1 MDRQDEFVNHLL
13 IFTTLLNEATK
24 WLMALEQK
32 GLRHEAKWTF
42 KKALEATRAYE
53 RFVTKNSQADI
64 IKEQDEVGEPFSEMI
79 MMISKMDLETKNR
92 FSEYIGNFFNQN

>member
-1 MDRQDEFVNHLL
+1 MDRQDEFVNQLL

-24 WLMALEQK
+24 WLMALEHK

-53 RFVTKNSQADI
+53 RFIIKNSQADI
-64 IKEQDEVGEPFSEMI
+64 VKEQEEVAEPFSEMI

-92 FSEYIGNFFNQN
+92 FSQHISKFFDEN